1 MGDPAIDQHGHE
13 RDPDA
18 SRFLAHVEQRCET
31 DGLRLTPIRR
41 QVLKA
46 VAERAG
52 PIRAYELQHA
62 LSSSA
67 RTLAPMTVY
76 RALNFLVEHGFVHA
90 LQTINAFV
98 RAMPDAPVSLYLIC
112 RQCGAIAPAG
122 ARVVDAAVVDAVEAA
137 GFQSDKMPLEVLG
150 LCGSCRVGP
159 EAAPDC

>member
-1 MGDPAIDQHGHE
+1 
-13 RDPDA
+13 
-18 SRFLAHVEQRCET
+18 
-31 DGLRLTPIRR
+31 
-41 QVLKA
+41 
-46 VAERAG
+46 
-52 PIRAYELQHA
+52 
-62 LSSSA
+62 
-67 RTLAPMTVY
+67 MTVY